1 MDSTNPSPNDRA
13 PIPLPSSA
21 DVPAPARER
30 YDLEPEPDPQ
40 PTVTDVLEG
49 VATALQ
55 AAVELAEPM
64 QTSAR
69 CLTIL
74 TRVQAAAD
82 GHMTADELLRSLERL
97 TRGWHS

>member
-1 MDSTNPSPNDRA
+1 MAGQDISR
-13 PIPLPSSA
+13 L
-21 DVPAPARER
+21 ER
-30 YDLEPEPDPQ
+30 HDLEPVPE

-69 CLTIL
+69 TLTLL
-74 TRVQAAAD
+74 TRVQAAAS
-82 GHMTADELLRSLERL
+82 GHVTPDELLASLRRL
-97 TRGWHS
+97 THGWQS